1 MDFSGIAGVTG
12 ITVICYLCGLAVKLS
27 PWDNKYIPLLGG
39 LCGGALGALGLRLM
53 PDFPAANVI
62 DAVAVGIASGL
73 AATGADQLFR
83 RLSAEEEM

>member
-1 MDFSGIAGVTG
+1 MDYPGIAGVTG

-27 PWDNKYIPLLGG
+27 PWDNKYIPLLCG
-39 LCGGALGALGLRLM
+39 LCGGALGALSLSLM
-53 PDFPAANVI
+53 AAFPAENVI

-83 RLSAEEEM
+83 QLGQ